1 MTKKEF
7 FEENYLNLLN
17 QAKETLADMVKTI
30 INKIN
35 EIDGSDETHIILY
48 EFGISTP
55 IYREHPLNAEMT
67 ETISSAWVDSE
78 GNVCFEVDA
87 FGSGYNISMDDIDM
101 DMVLYLIGEFENV
114 DVNEIVPKKY

>member
-35 EIDGSDETHIILY
+35 EIDGSDETHILLY
-48 EFGISTP
+48 EFGISSP
-55 IYREHPLNAEMT
+55 IYRESADEDMN
-67 ETISSAWVDSE
+67 ETISSAWVASE
-78 GNVCFEVDA
+78 GNVGFEVDS
-87 FGSGYNISMDDIDM
+87 FGSGYDISMEDLNM

-114 DVNEIVPKKY
+114 DVNEILPKNY

>member
-35 EIDGSDETHIILY
+35 EIDGSDETHILLY
-48 EFGISTP
+48 EFGISSP
-55 IYREHPLNAEMT
+55 IYREDPHNDEMS
-67 ETISSAWVDSE
+67 ETISGAWVASE
-78 GNVCFEVDA
+78 GNIGFEVDS
-87 FGSGYNISMDDIDM
+87 FGSGYDISMEDLNM

-114 DVNEIVPKKY
+114 DVNEILPKKY

>member
-7 FEENYLNLLN
+7 FEENYLNLVN

-35 EIDGSDETHIILY
+35 EIDGSDETHILLY
-48 EFGISTP
+48 EFGISSP
-55 IYREHPLNAEMT
+55 IYRESADEDMN
-67 ETISSAWVDSE
+67 ETISSAWVASE
-78 GNVCFEVDA
+78 GNVGFEVDS
-87 FGSGYNISMDDIDM
+87 FGSGYDISMEDLNM

-114 DVNEIVPKKY
+114 DVNEILPKNY

>member
-35 EIDGSDETHIILY
+35 EIDGSDETHILLY
-48 EFGISTP
+48 EFGITQP
-55 IYREHPLNAEMT
+55 IYREDPHNEEFS
-67 ETISSAWVDSE
+67 ETISSAWIDSE
-78 GNVCFEVDA
+78 GNVGFEVDT
-87 FGSGYNISMDDIDM
+87 FESGYDISMDDLNM
-101 DMVLYLIGEFENV
+101 DMVLYLIGEFEDV
-114 DVNEIVPKKY
+114 DINEIIPKNY

>member
-35 EIDGSDETHIILY
+35 EVDGSDETHILFY
-48 EFGISTP
+48 ELGISTP
-55 IYREHPLNAEMT
+55 IYRESADEDMN
-67 ETISSAWVDSE
+67 ETISIAWIDSE
-78 GNVCFEVDA
+78 GNVGFEVDT
-87 FGSGYNISMDDIDM
+87 FESGYDISMEDLNM

-114 DVNEIVPKKY
+114 DVNEILPKNY

>member
-35 EIDGSDETHIILY
+35 EIYGSDETHILLY
-48 EFGISTP
+48 ELGISTP
-55 IYREHPLNAEMT
+55 IYRETH
-67 ETISSAWVDSE
+67 
-78 GNVCFEVDA
+78 
-87 FGSGYNISMDDIDM
+87 SM
-101 DMVLYLIGEFENV
+101 
-114 DVNEIVPKKY
+114 PK